1 VRAQH
6 ANRVARVGFVDFA
19 GENDRNGLDRARVF
33 EGGTRGS
40 PESKRLVV
48 MRTIREYD
56 VVRVTRLLDAARSFT
71 GTESVARA
79 PAVGD
84 VATVCQEYQPT
95 DPTARVAVEMV
106 DSSGSTIWLADFE
119 RSELE
124 LVVDAAV

>member
-1 VRAQH
+1 
-6 ANRVARVGFVDFA
+6 
-19 GENDRNGLDRARVF
+19 
-33 EGGTRGS
+33 
-40 PESKRLVV
+40 

-56 VVRVTRLLDAARSFT
+56 VVRVTRLLGATRWFT

-84 VATVCQEYQPT
+84 VAIVCHEYQPD

-106 DSSGSTIWLADFE
+106 DQCGATIWLADFE

-124 LVVDAAV
+124 LVDATAV